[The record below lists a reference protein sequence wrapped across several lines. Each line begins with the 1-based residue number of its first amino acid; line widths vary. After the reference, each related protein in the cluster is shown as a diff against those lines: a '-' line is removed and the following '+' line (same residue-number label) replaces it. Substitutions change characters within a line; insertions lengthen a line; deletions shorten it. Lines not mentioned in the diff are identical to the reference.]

1 MRITIK
7 KNWRKIKPRV
17 ISKHKPKVE
26 TNSKKYKRDKS
37 ITVENYDFIDV
48 NKY

>member
-7 KNWRKIKPRV
+7 TNWRKIKPRV

-26 TNSKKYKRDKS
+26 SNRKKYKREK
-37 ITVENYDFIDV
+37 VEVNNFDFIDT